1 LPASGSTCV
10 YRYTRQDNY
19 LQDLRMKTLK
29 FWVATIALCLC
40 AGNVFADTL
49 QTEVAEYAKAY
60 SDHNWVQVK
69 LSKVASRMARLT
81 DKKWELCVFDRKD
94 APPAFELPGY
104 RLAVSRTLADRL
116 SDDALAWVI
125 GHEMG
130 HGLMKHMEQVLG
142 SLMAEDA
149 EIKLLAGS
157 YTPPPQWRELFAA
170 YPADA
175 HRIERQQ
182 EVDADG
188 IGVKLAT
195 AAGFNG
201 KAGAEQFLSAL
212 PTDTADEGHP
222 APAQRLALIEQ
233 RKP

>member
-1 LPASGSTCV
+1 V
-10 YRYTRQDNY
+10 
-19 LQDLRMKTLK
+19 KTLK
-29 FWVATIALCLC
+29 FWMAAIALLAF
-40 AGNVFADTL
+40 AGNAFADTL

-60 SDHNWVQVK
+60 SDHNWAQVK
-69 LSKVASRMARLT
+69 LSKVPDSDPTSARVLAIASRMARLT

-104 RLAVSRTLADRL
+104 RLAVSKTLADRL

-130 HGLMKHMEQVLG
+130 HGLMRHVEQVLG

-149 EIKLLAGS
+149 EIKLLTGS
-157 YTPPPQWRELFAA
+157 YTPLPTWQKLFAA
-170 YPADA
+170 YAADA

-201 KAGAEQFLSAL
+201 KAGAEQFLGAL
-212 PTDTADEGHP
+212 PTDAADQGHP
-222 APAQRLALIEQ
+222 TPAQRLALIDE